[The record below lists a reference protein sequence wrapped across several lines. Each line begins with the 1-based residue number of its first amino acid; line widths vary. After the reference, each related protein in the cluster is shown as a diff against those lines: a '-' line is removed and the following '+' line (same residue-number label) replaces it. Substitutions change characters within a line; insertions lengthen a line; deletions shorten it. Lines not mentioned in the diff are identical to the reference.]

1 MGNVDCRKRDCMKN
15 SMGRILFAL
24 YLAGTLV
31 ACEKLSSHSK
41 DSEQLYKPGGSGTER
56 EERLGNLSIQIE
68 GMDSNKPV
76 LIHLQGMDG
85 SSVITKKVSGS
96 GQFSMGEPIPTGDYI
111 LTTEAPG
118 TGYRSVRQEQTVHIE
133 PGSVSGVVAQFEKI
147 TGDSFHYHWE
157 SDLKGR
163 EYEYSSETGFEHTV
177 EFLDEEI
184 AYSFSSA
191 SEVLLQEY
199 NIILSDEGEAAW
211 TGFYATGL
219 LRTVK
224 SIPHNSISGAKFILT
239 DKELTDDIL
248 IQETGQNSV
257 VTLTTKAF
265 DYSNPKMVKLDGKI
279 GHFFSRRL
287 FHGLVHFYTD
297 YGKNRSA
304 VRKILQDKFAL
315 TTEVPRQVIRQLTG
329 EHWDHY
335 QSFKPRELVEVI
347 MAMAET
353 PEGYYRIPGLRYLLR
368 RRDGQPHPVLKEA
381 LAVAAPRGAN
391 VDSYIEFMET
401 AFTNGRTRDDVHK
414 TVLHE
419 KSHFLWSNVFSD
431 ELKTQWI
438 EIGGWY
444 KNPQDPSGW
453 STRSTTHFV
462 TAYAH
467 LLDPNED
474 MVESLAFYIR
484 NPQKLQSVA
493 PEKYEFIEQYVMNG
507 YKYLTQIRSDLQFE
521 VLNLFPDY
529 DYPGKINR
537 VDVYAEGNGNEDKQ
551 VTIEIE
557 LQQLEGFQTSA
568 THAFMRIQSSID
580 TFTDLYLYP
589 VGDNDEGHILRGQ
602 TTLPKNAKNGYWIT
616 QQIVVTDSVGNQR
629 FEDLDDYGFKLFINN
644 EDEDLVAPAYVRE
657 SMELSVQTVQKEGRE
672 VFKVTAH
679 WQIDENMKMD
689 PDGVYAS
696 LAFQGEDRVY
706 SLRKWGKV
714 NTETNQATV
723 EFFVNEYFPTGEY
736 GISYVKMVD
745 RALNNGDEYFSQ
757 DPGDEEITTVHIAP
771 PNRDSIPPEL
781 DLEAIGISAVPVN
794 PEAPNGETLVNL
806 SIRVRDNSSGAGHI
820 SFRLQ
825 DPTGKTHHFYFY
837 HNNFS
842 TLFFEGGSPTEW
854 TDLNITVTLP
864 EGSAPGTWG
873 LREIYLED
881 KGGNFR
887 THNFVE
893 VIHFQLASSD

>member
-1 MGNVDCRKRDCMKN
+1 M
-15 SMGRILFAL
+15 SLAQRIIIVFC
-24 YLAGTLV
+24 LAGTLT
-31 ACEKLSSHSK
+31 ACGKFSNK
-41 DSEQLYKPGGSGTER
+41 SESEELYKPGSSQTER

-68 GMDSNKPV
+68 GMEINKP
-76 LIHLQGMDG
+76 IYIQLQGVEG
-85 SSVITKKVSGS
+85 GPVIAQKVSGS
-96 GQFSMGEPIPTGDYI
+96 GQFSMEEPLPAGDYI

-118 TGYRSVRQEQTVHIE
+118 TGYRSVEREQTVHIDSD
-133 PGSVSGVVAQFEKI
+133 SVSGAVVRFEKI
-147 TGDSFHYHWE
+147 ADDSFHYHWE
-157 SDLKGR
+157 SDLKGH
-163 EYEYSSETGFEHTV
+163 EYEYSSETGFQHTV
-177 EFLDEEI
+177 EFLNQEV

-199 NIILSDEGEAAW
+199 NIILSDEGDAAW
-211 TGFYATGL
+211 TSFYATGL

-224 SIPHNSISGAKFILT
+224 SIPHHSISATRFILT
-239 DKELTDDIL
+239 NKELADDIL
-248 IQETGQNSV
+248 IEKNDQGST
-257 VTLTTKAF
+257 VTLTAKAF
-265 DYSNPKMVKLDGKI
+265 HYANPKMVKLDGKV
-279 GHFFSRRL
+279 GHFFSQRL
-287 FHGLVHFYTD
+287 FHGLVQFYTD
-297 YGKNRSA
+297 YGKSRRA
-304 VRKILQDKFAL
+304 VGKILQDKFAL
-315 TTEVPRQVIRQLTG
+315 TTEVSGQVIRELTG

-347 MAMAET
+347 MALAET
-353 PEGYYRIPGLRYLLR
+353 PEGYYKIPGLRYLLR

-381 LAVAAPRGAN
+381 VAVAAPRGAE

-419 KSHFLWSNVFSD
+419 KSHFLWANIFSE
-431 ELKTQWI
+431 ELKANWI
-438 EIGGWY
+438 EVGEWY

-453 STRSTTHFV
+453 STQSTTHFV

-474 MVESLAFYIR
+474 MAESLAFYIR
-484 NPQKLQSVA
+484 NPKKLQSVA
-493 PEKYEFIEQYVMNG
+493 PDKYEFIEKYVMNG
-507 YKYLTQIRSDLQFE
+507 YKYLTKIRSDLQFE

-537 VDVYAEGNGNEDKQ
+537 VDVYARGRGNEDKQ

-557 LQQLEGFQTSA
+557 LQQVEGFQTNA
-568 THAFMRIQSSID
+568 TRAFMRIQSSID

-589 VGDNDEGHILRGQ
+589 LDDKKEGHILRGQ

-616 QQIVVTDSVGNQR
+616 QQIVVTDRVGNQR

-644 EDEDLVAPAYVRE
+644 DEEDLIAPAYVRD

-672 VFKVTAH
+672 VFQVTAH

-689 PDGVYAS
+689 DSGVYAS

-706 SLRKWGKV
+706 SLREWGSV
-714 NTETNQATV
+714 DTETNRATV
-723 EFFVNEYFPTGEY
+723 EFEVNEYFPTGQY
-736 GISYVKMVD
+736 GISYIKMVD
-745 RALNNGDEYFSQ
+745 RALNAGDEYFSQ
-757 DPGDEEITTVHIAP
+757 DPDDEEITTVYIAP
-771 PNRDSIPPEL
+771 PNRDSVPPEL
-781 DLEAIGISAVPVN
+781 DVEAITISAVPVN
-794 PEAPNGETLVNL
+794 PEVPNGETLVDL
-806 SIRVRDNSSGAGHI
+806 SIRVKDNSSGTGHI
-820 SFRLQ
+820 SFRLE

-837 HNNFS
+837 HDNFS
-842 TLFFEGGSPTEW
+842 TLFFKGGSPTEW
-854 TDLNITVTLP
+854 TDMNITVTLP
-864 EGSAPGTWG
+864 EGSAPGVWG

-893 VIHFQLASSD
+893 VVHFQLASS